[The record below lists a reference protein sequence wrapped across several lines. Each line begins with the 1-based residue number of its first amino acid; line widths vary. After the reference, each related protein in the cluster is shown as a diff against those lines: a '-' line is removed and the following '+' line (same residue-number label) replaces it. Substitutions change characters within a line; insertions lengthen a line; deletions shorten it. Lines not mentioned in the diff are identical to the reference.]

1 MRVNNTFFYANKN
14 KLLVSKIKRRD
25 KIMEYFDELL
35 KMNDWKKYLPSY
47 VYLDEYRDAFK
58 EYFIANYPGDVSE
71 KIFVS
76 EILECEIR
84 HKEPFEFNRY

>member
-1 MRVNNTFFYANKN
+1 MYFFNTNKN

-35 KMNDWKKYLPSY
+35 KMSDWKRYLPPY
-47 VYLDEYRDAFK
+47 VYLEDYRDAFK
-58 EYFIANYPGDVSE
+58 EYFISNYPGDVSE
-71 KIFVS
+71 KVFVA